1 MRYAISCGEEILE
14 SRVDLYD
21 EKEDIIVKDMKVSDL
36 IKLLNLQDL
45 MIDEL
50 KEQLDSLKE
59 KL

>member
-1 MRYAISCGEEILE
+1 MRYAISGGEEILE

-45 MIDEL
+45 MIGEL